1 MSEEFF
7 QQFHS
12 DILKH
17 SQLDSFHTYGDI
29 FAPGI
34 DQFESEL
41 DSDPSVA
48 AFEIPQAFAADPTP
62 AFTVLRSEPFLCGPP
77 SAFTADSD
85 SAYNDSFSNHSGSIY
100 SPSSSFGSA
109 PSSNVPFEFDLDFSK
124 ISMENLSEYSAQE
137 INELSAAFGFDSYS
151 SSPDESPSMPTYTP
165 RDTRSDYE
173 PQSLSVVGP
182 MLSSLSDYTPSTGVK
197 IERPV
202 VRRQAT
208 LTPSSTVSPPATSPE
223 PYLPTALKE
232 EIKMVSDDPK
242 KKYQCPN
249 CPRGQYNVI
258 TLFIVEPVLICAF
271 IAFARAFN
279 LKTHRETH
287 NPNRSKPHMC
297 PHPSCGRSFSRK
309 HDLGRHI
316 TAIHRDSPIEELHV
330 GVERGSRSRCQEC
343 GKSWVSS
350 KEKSCNC
357 NYEVR

>member
-17 SQLDSFHTYGDI
+17 SQLDSFHNYGDI

-62 AFTVLRSEPFLCGPP
+62 AFTVLRSETFLCGPP

-85 SAYNDSFSNHSGSIY
+85 SAYNDSSNHSSSIY
-100 SPSSSFGSA
+100 SPSSAFGRA
-109 PSSNVPFEFDLDFSK
+109 PSSNLPFDFDIDFSK
-124 ISMENLSEYSAQE
+124 INMESLSEYSPH
-137 INELSAAFGFDSYS
+137 ELGDFPAGFGFDSYS
-151 SSPDESPSMPTYTP
+151 SSPDDSPNLPTYTP

-173 PQSLSVVGP
+173 PSLSVVPP
-182 MLSSLSDYTPSTGVK
+182 MLTSMSEYTPSTGVK
-197 IERPV
+197 VERPI

-223 PYLPTALKE
+223 PYISSVHKE
-232 EIKMVSDDPK
+232 EINLVSDDPK

-249 CPRGQYNVI
+249 CPRGWYCF
-258 TLFIVEPVLICAF
+258 LFVRCGACV
-271 IAFARAFN
+271 
-279 LKTHRETH
+279 
-287 NPNRSKPHMC
+287 NRCLP
-297 PHPSCGRSFSRK
+297 
-309 HDLGRHI
+309 
-316 TAIHRDSPIEELHV
+316 
-330 GVERGSRSRCQEC
+330 
-343 GKSWVSS
+343 
-350 KEKSCNC
+350 
-357 NYEVR
+357 

>member
-1 MSEEFF
+1 MSDQFF

-17 SQLDSFHTYGDI
+17 SQLDSFLTYGDI

-85 SAYNDSFSNHSGSIY
+85 SAYNDTFSNHSSSIY
-100 SPSSSFGSA
+100 SPRSTFGSS
-109 PSSNVPFEFDLDFSK
+109 PSSNLPFDLDFSK
-124 ISMENLSEYSAQE
+124 INMETLSDY
-137 INELSAAFGFDSYS
+137 SAAFGFDSY
-151 SSPDESPSMPTYTP
+151 PDDSPSMPAYTP

-173 PQSLSVVGP
+173 PALSVVPP
-182 MLSSLSDYTPSTGVK
+182 MLTSISEYSPSSGVK
-197 IERPV
+197 LERPI

-223 PYLPTALKE
+223 PYLPSAHKE
-232 EIKMVSDDPK
+232 ELGLASDDPK

-249 CPRGQYNVI
+249 CPRGRYSHPFVH
-258 TLFIVEPVLICAF
+258 CGA
-271 IAFARAFN
+271 
-279 LKTHRETH
+279 
-287 NPNRSKPHMC
+287 C
-297 PHPSCGRSFSRK
+297 P
-309 HDLGRHI
+309 D
-316 TAIHRDSPIEELHV
+316 
-330 GVERGSRSRCQEC
+330 
-343 GKSWVSS
+343 
-350 KEKSCNC
+350 
-357 NYEVR
+357 

>member
-77 SAFTADSD
+77 SAFTTDSD
-85 SAYNDSFSNHSGSIY
+85 SAYNDSFSNHSSSLY
-100 SPSSSFGSA
+100 SPSSAFGSA
-109 PSSNVPFEFDLDFSK
+109 PSSNLPFEFDLNFSK
-124 ISMENLSEYSAQE
+124 INMENLSDYSAQE
-137 INELSAAFGFDSYS
+137 FSEFTAAFGFDSYA
-151 SSPDESPSMPTYTP
+151 SSPDDSPSLPTYTP
-165 RDTRSDYE
+165 RDARSDYE
-173 PQSLSVVGP
+173 PQGLSVVAP
-182 MLSSLSDYTPSTGVK
+182 MLTSISEYTPSAGVK

-223 PYLPTALKE
+223 PYISSVGKE
-232 EIKMVSDDPK
+232 EIKLVSEDPK

-249 CPRGQYNVI
+249 CPRGRYS
-258 TLFIVEPVLICAF
+258 
-271 IAFARAFN
+271 N
-279 LKTHRETH
+279 LL
-287 NPNRSKPHMC
+287 C
-297 PHPSCGRSFSRK
+297 
-309 HDLGRHI
+309 
-316 TAIHRDSPIEELHV
+316 
-330 GVERGSRSRCQEC
+330 
-343 GKSWVSS
+343 
-350 KEKSCNC
+350 
-357 NYEVR
+357 

>member
-1 MSEEFF
+1 MSEQFF

-85 SAYNDSFSNHSGSIY
+85 SAYNDSFSNHSSSIY
-100 SPSSSFGSA
+100 SPASTFGSA
-109 PSSNVPFEFDLDFSK
+109 PSSNLPFDFDLSFSK
-124 ISMENLSEYSAQE
+124 INMENLSEYSPHE
-137 INELSAAFGFDSYS
+137 ISEFSAAFGFDSYS
-151 SSPDESPSMPTYTP
+151 STPDKSPSMPTYTP
-165 RDTRSDYE
+165 RDSRSDYE
-173 PQSLSVVGP
+173 PQSLSVVAP
-182 MLSSLSDYTPSTGVK
+182 ILTSISEYTPSTGAK
-197 IERPV
+197 IERPI

-223 PYLPTALKE
+223 PYLSSVHNE
-232 EIKMVSDDPK
+232 EINLVSDDPK

-249 CPRGQYNVI
+249 CPRG
-258 TLFIVEPVLICAF
+258 
-271 IAFARAFN
+271 
-279 LKTHRETH
+279 
-287 NPNRSKPHMC
+287 
-297 PHPSCGRSFSRK
+297 
-309 HDLGRHI
+309 
-316 TAIHRDSPIEELHV
+316 
-330 GVERGSRSRCQEC
+330 
-343 GKSWVSS
+343 
-350 KEKSCNC
+350 
-357 NYEVR
+357 

>member
-1 MSEEFF
+1 MSEEFY

-85 SAYNDSFSNHSGSIY
+85 SAYNDTFSNHSGSIY
-100 SPSSSFGSA
+100 SPSSAFGSA
-109 PSSNVPFEFDLDFSK
+109 PSSNLPFDFDFSK
-124 ISMENLSEYSAQE
+124 INMETLSDYSVPDMS
-137 INELSAAFGFDSYS
+137 ELSAVFGFDSYAS
-151 SSPDESPSMPTYTP
+151 TPDDSPTMPTYAP

-173 PQSLSVVGP
+173 PQGLSVVAP
-182 MLSSLSDYTPSTGVK
+182 MLTSISEYTPSTGIKV
-197 IERPV
+197 ERPV
-202 VRRQAT
+202 IRRQAT

-223 PYLPTALKE
+223 PYLSAVHQE
-232 EIKMVSDDPK
+232 EIKLVSDDPK

-249 CPRGQYNVI
+249 CPR
-258 TLFIVEPVLICAF
+258 C
-271 IAFARAFN
+271 
-279 LKTHRETH
+279 
-287 NPNRSKPHMC
+287 S
-297 PHPSCGRSFSRK
+297 
-309 HDLGRHI
+309 
-316 TAIHRDSPIEELHV
+316 
-330 GVERGSRSRCQEC
+330 
-343 GKSWVSS
+343 
-350 KEKSCNC
+350 
-357 NYEVR
+357 

>member
-62 AFTVLRSEPFLCGPP
+62 AFTVLRSETFLCGPP

-85 SAYNDSFSNHSGSIY
+85 SAYNDTFSNHSGSIY
-100 SPSSSFGSA
+100 SPSSAFGST
-109 PSSNVPFEFDLDFSK
+109 PSSNLPFDFDLDFSK
-124 ISMENLSEYSAQE
+124 INMENLSEYSAQE
-137 INELSAAFGFDSYS
+137 FSEFTAAFGFDSYS
-151 SSPDESPSMPTYTP
+151 SSPDDSPSMPPYTP

-173 PQSLSVVGP
+173 PQGLSVVAP
-182 MLSSLSDYTPSTGVK
+182 MLTSISEYSPSTGAK
-197 IERPV
+197 IERPI

-223 PYLPTALKE
+223 PYLPTARKE
-232 EIKMVSDDPK
+232 EIKLVSDDPK

-249 CPRGQYNVI
+249 CPRGQYCV
-258 TLFIVEPVLICAF
+258 TLLFIVELALIRVHLKRSLGPSISRPTEKLITLTGPSHMHARTHPVDVL
-271 IAFARAFN
+271 
-279 LKTHRETH
+279 
-287 NPNRSKPHMC
+287 
-297 PHPSCGRSFSRK
+297 
-309 HDLGRHI
+309 
-316 TAIHRDSPIEELHV
+316 SPASTISV
-330 GVERGSRSRCQEC
+330 AM
-343 GKSWVSS
+343 
-350 KEKSCNC
+350 
-357 NYEVR
+357 

>member
-12 DILKH
+12 DISKH
-17 SQLDSFHTYGDI
+17 THLDSFHTYGDI

-85 SAYNDSFSNHSGSIY
+85 SAYNDTFSNHSSSIY
-100 SPSSSFGSA
+100 SPGPGFGST
-109 PSSNVPFEFDLDFSK
+109 PSSNLSFDFDLDLSK
-124 ISMENLSEYSAQE
+124 MNMGTLSEYSAHD
-137 INELSAAFGFDSYS
+137 ISELSAAFGFDSYS
-151 SSPDESPSMPTYTP
+151 SSPDNSPSMPTYTS

-173 PQSLSVVGP
+173 PSLSVVAP
-182 MLSSLSDYTPSTGVK
+182 MLTSMSEYTPSTGAK
-197 IERPV
+197 LERPI

-223 PYLPTALKE
+223 PYVPSVRSD
-232 EIKMVSDDPK
+232 EIKLVSDDPK

-249 CPRGQYNVI
+249 CPRCVYCNP
-258 TLFIVEPVLICAF
+258 LPLELVL
-271 IAFARAFN
+271 
-279 LKTHRETH
+279 THSF
-287 NPNRSKPHMC
+287 PSLC
-297 PHPSCGRSFSRK
+297 PG
-309 HDLGRHI
+309 L
-316 TAIHRDSPIEELHV
+316 
-330 GVERGSRSRCQEC
+330 
-343 GKSWVSS
+343 
-350 KEKSCNC
+350 
-357 NYEVR
+357 

>member
-1 MSEEFF
+1 MSEQFF

-85 SAYNDSFSNHSGSIY
+85 SAYNDTFSNHSSSIY
-100 SPSSSFGSA
+100 SPASTFGSA
-109 PSSNVPFEFDLDFSK
+109 PSSNLPFDFDLSFSK
-124 ISMENLSEYSAQE
+124 INMENLSEYSPHE
-137 INELSAAFGFDSYS
+137 ISEFSAAFGFDSYS
-151 SSPDESPSMPTYTP
+151 SSPDESPSMPTFTP
-165 RDTRSDYE
+165 RDSRSDYE
-173 PQSLSVVGP
+173 PQSLSVVAP
-182 MLSSLSDYTPSTGVK
+182 ILTSISEYTPSTGAK
-197 IERPV
+197 LERPI

-223 PYLPTALKE
+223 PYLSSVHNE
-232 EIKMVSDDPK
+232 EINLVSDDPK

-249 CPRGQYNVI
+249 CPR
-258 TLFIVEPVLICAF
+258 
-271 IAFARAFN
+271 AFARAFN

-287 NPNRSKPHMC
+287 NPNRSKPHSC

-309 HDLGRHI
+309 HDLGRHV
-316 TAIHRDSPIEELHV
+316 TAIHRDSPVEDLDV
-330 GVERGSRSRCQEC
+330 GVERGSRSRCEKC
-343 GKSWVSS
+343 GKSWVGG
-350 KEKSCNC
+350 KEKGCGC

>member
-17 SQLDSFHTYGDI
+17 NQLDSFHTYGDL

-85 SAYNDSFSNHSGSIY
+85 SAYNDNFSNHSSSLY
-100 SPSSSFGSA
+100 SPGSTFGSA
-109 PSSNVPFEFDLDFSK
+109 PPSNLPFDFDLDFSK
-124 ISMENLSEYSAQE
+124 INMENLSEYSAHE
-137 INELSAAFGFDSYS
+137 INN
-151 SSPDESPSMPTYTP
+151 SPNMPPYTT

-173 PQSLSVVGP
+173 PQSLSVVAP
-182 MLSSLSDYTPSTGVK
+182 MLTSISEYTPSTGAKV
-197 IERPV
+197 ERPI

-223 PYLPTALKE
+223 PYLSTVRHE
-232 EIKMVSDDPK
+232 EINLVSDDPK

-249 CPRGQYNVI
+249 CPR
-258 TLFIVEPVLICAF
+258 
-271 IAFARAFN
+271 AFARAFN

-287 NPNRSKPHMC
+287 NPNRAKPHTC

-309 HDLGRHI
+309 HDLGRHV
-316 TAIHRDSPIEELHV
+316 TAIHRDSPAEDSHV
-330 GVERGSRSRCQEC
+330 GVERGSRSRCQKC
-343 GKSWVSS
+343 GKSWVGG